1 MSKDEKF
8 SRRDFLW
15 RAGLIG
21 AAAAGGSQ
29 FLAACEK
36 GGGSEK
42 SGGAGS
48 EKSGGS
54 KEAAKADKGGE
65 EFSCTDTSGL
75 SESAKKM
82 REQQKYVDK
91 SPKPDKNCE
100 NCQLYQPAE
109 KEGECG
115 GCASLKG
122 PIHPKG
128 YCNLWVEKAS

>member
-1 MSKDEKF
+1 MSNDDKL
-8 SRRDFLW
+8 SRREFLW
-15 RAGLIG
+15 RAGMIG
-21 AAAAGGSQ
+21 AVAAGGSQ

-36 GGGSEK
+36 SGGEK

-48 EKSGGS
+48 EKTGGG
-54 KEAAKADKGGE
+54 KEAAKADKGGG

-75 SESAKKM
+75 SESAIKM
-82 REQQKYVDK
+82 REQQEYVDQ
-91 SPKPDKNCE
+91 SPKEDQNCL

-109 KEGECG
+109 KEGTCG

-128 YCNLWVEKAS
+128 YCNLWVKKAS